1 VLLLV
6 LYSCFFSIGQERF
19 NLRYNSGLE
28 STILTNVIE
37 NELGYIC
44 TGFMGDGVTNARPM
58 LISQFDFSG
67 NELWNNHI
75 GGAEFDIEYQVI
87 QSSNS
92 DIFKLDESTYVH
104 SGQTRDWDGWSQG
117 YIMKTDQV
125 GDTIQMIRFYSPYFE
140 GFPYESSF
148 ISTQFVT
155 LASDSTFLVSSNI
168 TGDETS
174 SDFMVQKI
182 SQEGEILWRYDYATE
197 QDSESNHFII
207 PNDHGGCLVFP
218 TVFEQPNNYNK
229 IIGIDS
235 LGDEEFQLSINQ
247 GFYTGSIKDAL
258 STEGHY
264 ILLTSLGNDAED
276 LEVIPGI
283 VKIDLQGEEIWKTR
297 FWNFDDS
304 WQSSGGLA
312 FKWGEQLVH
321 TADGHYAAMGFNA
334 FADDSCYT
342 QHAWLG
348 KIGQNGTKQWT
359 RYYSVLSE
367 ACNRHQLY
375 DMRETSDGGFIMC
388 GQSRDY
394 TGESDGEFQEGWLL
408 KVDEHGCLVEGC
420 HLSDN
425 IEELSTSTEYFKAGP
440 VPARD
445 FLNIYQTKALDNS
458 FSYQLHDMNGNLVEN
473 FPAADFQ
480 TTFMLPVHEYVSGT
494 YVLSLMEN
502 GKVLQSEKIVFSGF

>member
-1 VLLLV
+1 MLLLV

-140 GFPYESSF
+140 GFPFESSF

-155 LASDSTFLVSSNI
+155 LASDSTFLVSSNV

-197 QDSESNHFII
+197 QDSEINHFII
-207 PNDHGGCLVFP
+207 PNDHGGGIVIAKIDDETYNSQKIVSLDSNGEEEWSYQTDFNFYVGRIKSALLDNGFLICLASTKNGLEP
-218 TVFEQPNNYNK
+218 
-229 IIGIDS
+229 GI
-235 LGDEEFQLSINQ
+235 
-247 GFYTGSIKDAL
+247 
-258 STEGHY
+258 
-264 ILLTSLGNDAED
+264 
-276 LEVIPGI
+276 IPGI
-283 VKIDLQGEEIWKTR
+283 HKLDTAGNLIWKKA
-297 FWNFDDS
+297 FWDNDYDIH
-304 WQSSGGLA
+304 
-312 FKWGEQLVH
+312 WGEQLIKA
-321 TADGHYAAMGFNA
+321 TDGSYVAIGKFRHYDGENCQTER
-334 FADDSCYT
+334 S
-342 QHAWLG
+342 WIG
-348 KIGQNGTKQWT
+348 KIDENGIRKWVRHYT
-359 RYYSVLSE
+359 YLE
-367 ACNRHQLY
+367 ENCNKHLLY
-375 DMRETSDGGFIMC
+375 DLQETSDGGFIMC
-388 GQSRDY
+388 GESKDY
-394 TGESDGEFQEGWLL
+394 IGDSGGEFQEGWLL

-440 VPARD
+440 VPASD

-458 FSYQLHDMNGNLVEN
+458 FSYQLHDMNGKLIEH

-480 TTFMLPVHEYVSGT
+480 TTFMLPVHNYVSGT

-502 GKVLQSEKIVFSGF
+502 GKVLQSEKVIIQN

>member
-1 VLLLV
+1 
-6 LYSCFFSIGQERF
+6 
-19 NLRYNSGLE
+19 
-28 STILTNVIE
+28 
-37 NELGYIC
+37 
-44 TGFMGDGVTNARPM
+44 
-58 LISQFDFSG
+58 
-67 NELWNNHI
+67 
-75 GGAEFDIEYQVI
+75 
-87 QSSNS
+87 
-92 DIFKLDESTYVH
+92 VH
-104 SGQTRDWDGWSQG
+104 SGKCRDAIGWSQG
-117 YIMKTDQV
+117 YIMKTDQF

-148 ISTQFVT
+148 ISTQYVS
-155 LASDSTFLVSSNI
+155 LASDNTFLVSSNI
-168 TGDETS
+168 VGEETFN
-174 SDFMVQKI
+174 DFMIQKI
-182 SQEGEILWRYDYATE
+182 SQDGEILWRYDYTVE
-197 QDSESNHFII
+197 QPGGSGDGVHMLI
-207 PNDHGGCLVFP
+207 PNDSGGCLVMP
-218 TVFEQPNNYNK
+218 TATEEPNNYNK

-235 LGDEEFQLSINQ
+235 LGNEEFQLSINQ
-247 GFYTGSIKDAL
+247 DFYTGKIQDAL
-258 STEGHY
+258 VTEEHY
-264 ILLTSLGNDAED
+264 VLLTKLGNDAED

-283 VKIDLQGEEIWKTR
+283 VKVDLQGEEVWKTR

-502 GKVLQSEKIVFSGF
+502 GKVLQSEKVIIQN